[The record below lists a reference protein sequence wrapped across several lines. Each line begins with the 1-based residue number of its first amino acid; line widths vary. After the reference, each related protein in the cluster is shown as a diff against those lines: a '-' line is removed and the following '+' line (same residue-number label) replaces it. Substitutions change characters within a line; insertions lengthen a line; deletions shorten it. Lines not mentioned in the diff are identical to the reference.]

1 VSLPLEKLAFMTLPT
16 PTINSHSLREAWL
29 EAAVQAVTPLFSAKG
44 YVVPTCKVSVGFAST
59 GTLRGHIG
67 QCWSTRSCQS
77 GINQIF
83 ISPVLAEAFDV
94 LDTLVHELVHAV
106 DLDGGHDE
114 TKRYKSL
121 SHGPKPLVL
130 NFKGIEQATD
140 KALEL
145 SRSWI
150 GQGGE
155 QGAPTV
161 CVIAYSKDVRDSAA
175 KVFSKSGLKTTVID
189 ETHNLNSDHAT
200 VYFSTMHRAKGLEF
214 DQVIV
219 IGPSEYLGDPSET
232 DSKRKLLYVAITR
245 AKKEAALILI

>member
-1 VSLPLEKLAFMTLPT
+1 MTLPT

-106 DLDGGHDE
+106 DDCQH
-114 TKRYKSL
+114 K
-121 SHGPKPLVL
+121 HGKE
-130 NFKGIEQATD
+130 FKKI
-140 KALEL
+140 ALKL
-145 SRSWI
+145 
-150 GQGGE
+150 
-155 QGAPTV
+155 
-161 CVIAYSKDVRDSAA
+161 
-175 KVFSKSGLKTTVID
+175 GLKGPMRGADAGPVLKAQLLDLAQTLGSYPHSALKV
-189 ETHNLNSDHAT
+189 SVRKRSQAKRP
-200 VYFSTMHRAKGLEF
+200 RAKCEKC
-214 DQVIV
+214 DYQVPMLKKFLAFGPPICPQHKIV
-219 IGPSEYLGDPSET
+219 MEPLGDW
-232 DSKRKLLYVAITR
+232 DDV
-245 AKKEAALILI
+245 